1 MLIFL
6 DLLLISQNIDISL
19 YNKIREHLLRI
30 LKFRTMK
37 NLTNFKILLLAFGL
51 FSGLA
56 SAQAISSKSV
66 KTTVAGTSTMHDWT
80 MTSTSGTFSGTVAGN
95 SINNI
100 QYNLGAK
107 TLKSGK
113 GAMDSNAYKA
123 MKADKFPNITFTAT
137 SVNMGKGTITGKLK
151 VTDVTKTV
159 SFPVTVA
166 KSGNTYTI
174 TGTETIKMSDFGVTP
189 PSFMMNT
196 VKTGN
201 DIKITVNVSAN

>member
-1 MLIFL
+1 
-6 DLLLISQNIDISL
+6 
-19 YNKIREHLLRI
+19 
-30 LKFRTMK
+30 MK
-37 NLTNFKILLLAFGL
+37 NLTNYKVLLLAFGIL
-51 FSGLA
+51 SGVV
-56 SAQAISSKSV
+56 SAQSISSKTV
-66 KTTVAGTSTMHDWT
+66 KTTVSGTSTMHDWT

-95 SINNI
+95 AINNI

-137 SVNMGKGTITGKLK
+137 SVNMGKGTITGKLT

-166 KSGNTYTI
+166 KSGNSYTI
-174 TGTETIKMSDFGVTP
+174 TGTETIKMTDYGVTP

-201 DIKITVNVSAN
+201 EIKITVNVTAN

>member
-1 MLIFL
+1 
-6 DLLLISQNIDISL
+6 
-19 YNKIREHLLRI
+19 
-30 LKFRTMK
+30 MK

-51 FSGLA
+51 ISGLA
-56 SAQAISSKSV
+56 NAQAISSKSV

-159 SFPVTVA
+159 SFPVNVA

>member
-1 MLIFL
+1 
-6 DLLLISQNIDISL
+6 
-19 YNKIREHLLRI
+19 
-30 LKFRTMK
+30 MK
-37 NLTNFKILLLAFGL
+37 NLYNFKMLLLAFGL
-51 FSGLA
+51 FSGVA
-56 SAQAISSKSV
+56 SAQAISSKTV
-66 KTTVAGTSTMHDWT
+66 KTTVSGTSTMHDWT

-95 SINNI
+95 AINNI

-137 SVNMGKGTITGKLK
+137 TVNMGKSTITGKLK
-151 VTDVTKTV
+151 VTDVIKTV

-166 KSGNTYTI
+166 KSGNSYTI
-174 TGTETIKMSDFGVTP
+174 TGTETIKMTDYGVTP

-201 DIKITVNVSAN
+201 EIKITVNVTAN

>member
-1 MLIFL
+1 
-6 DLLLISQNIDISL
+6 
-19 YNKIREHLLRI
+19 
-30 LKFRTMK
+30 MK

-56 SAQAISSKSV
+56 NAQAISSKSV

-95 SINNI
+95 SINNL

-174 TGTETIKMSDFGVTP
+174 TGTETIKMSDFGVIP

>member
-1 MLIFL
+1 
-6 DLLLISQNIDISL
+6 
-19 YNKIREHLLRI
+19 
-30 LKFRTMK
+30 MK
-37 NLTNFKILLLAFGL
+37 NLTNFKILVLAVGL
-51 FSGLA
+51 FSGFA
-56 SAQAISSKSV
+56 SAQAISSKTV
-66 KTTVAGTSTMHDWT
+66 KTTVSGTSTMHDWT

-113 GAMDSNAYKA
+113 GAMDTNAYKA
-123 MKADKFPNITFTAT
+123 MNADKFPNITFTAT

-166 KSGNTYTI
+166 KNGNTYTI
-174 TGTETIKMSDFGVTP
+174 TGTESIKMTDFGVTP

-201 DIKITVNVSAN
+201 DIQITVNVSAN

>member
-1 MLIFL
+1 
-6 DLLLISQNIDISL
+6 
-19 YNKIREHLLRI
+19 
-30 LKFRTMK
+30 MK
-37 NLTNFKILLLAFGL
+37 KVNNFKMLLLALGL
-51 FSGLA
+51 FSGMA
-56 SAQAISSKSV
+56 SAQAISSKTV

-95 SINNI
+95 AINNI

-137 SVNMGKGTITGKLK
+137 SVNIGKGTITGKLK

-166 KSGNTYTI
+166 KSGNSYTI
-174 TGTETIKMSDFGVTP
+174 TGTETIKMTDYGVTP

-201 DIKITVNVSAN
+201 EIKITVNVTAN

>member
-1 MLIFL
+1 
-6 DLLLISQNIDISL
+6 
-19 YNKIREHLLRI
+19 
-30 LKFRTMK
+30 MK
-37 NLTNFKILLLAFGL
+37 KVNNFKMFLLALGL
-51 FSGLA
+51 FSGMA
-56 SAQAISSKSV
+56 SAQAISSKTV

-95 SINNI
+95 AINNI

-137 SVNMGKGTITGKLK
+137 TVNMGKGTITGKLK

-166 KSGNTYTI
+166 KTGNSYTI
-174 TGTETIKMSDFGVTP
+174 TGTETIKMTDYGVTP

-196 VKTGN
+196 VKTG
-201 DIKITVNVSAN
+201 DEIKITVNLTAN

>member
-1 MLIFL
+1 M
-6 DLLLISQNIDISL
+6 
-19 YNKIREHLLRI
+19 
-30 LKFRTMK
+30 
-37 NLTNFKILLLAFGL
+37 LLLAFGL
-51 FSGLA
+51 FSGVA
-56 SAQAISSKSV
+56 SAQAISSKTV
-66 KTTVAGTSTMHDWT
+66 KTTVSGTSTMHDWT

-95 SINNI
+95 AINNI

-137 SVNMGKGTITGKLK
+137 TVNMGKSTITGKLK
-151 VTDVTKTV
+151 VTDVIKTV

-166 KSGNTYTI
+166 KSGNSYTI
-174 TGTETIKMSDFGVTP
+174 TGTETIKMTDYGVTP

-201 DIKITVNVSAN
+201 EIKITVNVTAN